1 MKKKLIMGSLIIY
14 CMALVTAVGFTF
26 ARKLG
31 EEKTPN
37 VFLASEHYNM
47 KIHDKKTE
55 FKHTGPYTGL
65 DYKNENINGK
75 SGDHLQG
82 IIMAPISIVKAI
94 KENPMIASR

>member
-14 CMALVTAVGFTF
+14 CMALVTAVGFAF

-37 VFLASEHYNM
+37 VFLSSKHYNL

-55 FKHTGPYTGL
+55 
-65 DYKNENINGK
+65 YKNKNLNGK

-94 KENPMIASR
+94 NENPMIASR